1 MDDLKAKQHLQ
12 DMVDNI
18 ARDIQYGITFED
30 AGMDAGEFDSEPHAL
45 ISGHDYL
52 ADAMDINY
60 VVTQDAQYLGA
71 RILVAFGGPNIW
83 IDTRA
88 GLVQGHWWGDSVTA
102 RIDGDSMG
110 LDECLSELWEYS
122 K

>member
-1 MDDLKAKQHLQ
+1 MNDVEAKKALQ
-12 DMVDNI
+12 DQVNSI
-18 ARDIQYGITFED
+18 AHDIQYGMTFED
-30 AGMDAGEFDSEPHAL
+30 AGMDAEEFNSEPHDL

-52 ADAMDINY
+52 ADALDINY
-60 VVTQDAQYLGA
+60 VVSQDAQYLGA

-88 GLVQGHWWGDSVTA
+88 GLVEGHWWGDSAAA

-110 LDECLSELWEYS
+110 LDECLSELWECR
-122 K
+122 